1 MFRQHLAADFQLGGC
16 YHMSKESTSAE
27 IQKAL
32 KTTVE
37 TYTPLRIRFK
47 RLLDFREEIQQLRNR
62 RASFAA
68 IADILRK
75 DGVETSVELV
85 RLYYQ
90 ELTGRRGRKGKRHGR
105 PPVSTTTSRKAI
117 PFKHPALR
125 TLANH
130 SPESGPRIANVEDL

>member
-1 MFRQHLAADFQLGGC
+1 
-16 YHMSKESTSAE
+16 MSNESTSAE

-37 TYTPLRIRFK
+37 TYTPLRVRFK
-47 RLLDFREEIQQLRNR
+47 RLLDFKEEIQQLRNR

-75 DGVETSVELV
+75 HGVETSVELV

-90 ELTGRRGRKGKRHGR
+90 ELAGRRRRKGKRRGR
-105 PPVSTTTSRKAI
+105 PPVSTPTNRKAI
-117 PFKHPALR
+117 AFKHSALKA
-125 TLANH
+125 LASH
-130 SPESGPRIANVEDL
+130 SPEPSPRIANVEDL